1 VEAAV
6 AVAAAKASIAMEHE
20 DGCGGGGGEDE
31 GEEEVEEPGEVR
43 SRRDLGAISLASS
56 RAVLPSLA
64 AFSSARLLR

>member
-1 VEAAV
+1 M

-20 DGCGGGGGEDE
+20 AAAAAGGGEDE